1 MPNTDLSQ
9 FLEEGSVALS
19 YMETLSENKTLT
31 DLYYYGSSDSL
42 LTSTFINIAMSYNST
57 EDLDGA
63 LASYSWQLGK
73 IALKLI
79 RIADA
84 WRNAGEALKA
94 ALSGDPYPAIPD
106 ILPLVTP
113 EWMYVV
119 GAAATVG
126 AGAFAIMIVV
136 TKKRSRSA

>member
-1 MPNTDLSQ
+1 
-9 FLEEGSVALS
+9 
-19 YMETLSENKTLT
+19 
-31 DLYYYGSSDSL
+31 
-42 LTSTFINIAMSYNST
+42 MSYNST

-73 IALKLI
+73 IALQLI

-94 ALSGDPYPAIPD
+94 AMSGEPYPAIPD
-106 ILPLVTP
+106 LLPLFTP
-113 EWMYVV
+113 DWMYLV
-119 GAAATVG
+119 GAVATVG

-136 TKKRSRSA
+136 TRKRIRGA